1 MSRSFIAAFRH
12 PVVQMTA
19 RRVVQL
25 VLVVLVVV
33 FLTALLLR
41 VVPGDPAR
49 ALLGERASETALA
62 AVRAQLGIDQSI
74 PTQLWNVAKD
84 LASGDLGTSMVESR
98 PVTEIISDRLGLT
111 LRLAGLALVLATV
124 SGVTIG
130 LISGMSKSRVI
141 GAITRST
148 IVTSLAVPT
157 FALGLLLLLVVG
169 VQLKWAPAGGWSTEL
184 GGLKHLWLPAIAL
197 SIHLGTMI
205 ARSTSRAA
213 QSVRESQY
221 YEAAVSRGLSQRR
234 LILRHVLPN
243 SLLPV
248 IVIVGVNAAYLVSG
262 TVTIEAVFGLPGLG
276 SGLAQ
281 AAQGR
286 DFPVVQGIAVA
297 SAILVV
303 IVNWITEL
311 AVAVLDPRGR
321 NVA

>member
-1 MSRSFIAAFRH
+1 MSRSPLAALRH
-12 PVVQMTA
+12 PVVKMTA
-19 RRVVQL
+19 RRATQL
-25 VLVVLVVV
+25 VLVVLVVL

-49 ALLGERASETALA
+49 ALLGERASETALS
-62 AVRAQLGIDQSI
+62 AVRSQLGIDQPI
-74 PTQLWNVAKD
+74 PRQLWQVTTDVAR
-84 LASGDLGTSMVESR
+84 GDLGTSMVESR
-98 PVTEIISDRLGLT
+98 PVTEIIVSKLGLT
-111 LRLAGLALVLATV
+111 LRLAGLALVLATIT
-124 SGVTIG
+124 GVTVG
-130 LISGMSKSRVI
+130 LISGMSRSRFVA
-141 GAITRST
+141 AITRST

-157 FALGLLLLLVVG
+157 FALGLLLLLVIG
-169 VQLKWAPAGGWSTEL
+169 VQLKWAPAGGWSTEW
-184 GGLKHLWLPAIAL
+184 GGLKHLWLPAVAL
-197 SIHLGTMI
+197 SIHLATMI

-221 YEAAVSRGLSQRR
+221 YEAAVSRGLSQSR

-281 AAQGR
+281 AAQSR

-303 IVNWITEL
+303 VVNWVTEL
-311 AVAVLDPRGR
+311 AVAILDPRGR
-321 NVA
+321 NVE